1 MKIFTKKQLR
11 LREDIGENK
20 PELAVTNPD
29 SKNDSTQGLD
39 SAVSATNQK
48 NSIGADLRIDTSQFS
63 NVDMTDDQRDTETV
77 MPNTSSSIAK
87 IKTDINTGRAS
98 GSYILK
104 NGVERDG
111 KLVESITFT
120 KKEMNEFLEQFKD
133 GKETS

>member
-11 LREDIGENK
+11 LREDVGENK

-29 SKNDSTQGLD
+29 TKNDSTQGLD

-48 NSIGADLRIDTSQFS
+48 NSIGANLRIDTSQFS

-98 GSYILK
+98 GSYVLQ

-120 KKEMNEFLEQFKD
+120 KKEMNEFLR
-133 GKETS
+133 TI

>member
-120 KKEMNEFLEQFKD
+120 KKEMNEFLR
-133 GKETS
+133 TI